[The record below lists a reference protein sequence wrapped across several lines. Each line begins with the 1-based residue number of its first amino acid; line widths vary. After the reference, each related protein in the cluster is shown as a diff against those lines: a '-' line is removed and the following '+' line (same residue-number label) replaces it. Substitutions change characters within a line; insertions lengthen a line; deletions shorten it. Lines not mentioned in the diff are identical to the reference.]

1 MKSFFFFSI
10 RRMSRSYCVQPGQ
23 DDRCGSANQNQ
34 CNRIDFSK
42 GAWPRWRRHLAGGPK
57 MLHNQPRLDTFQT
70 PDEIN
75 NLTVA
80 NKSASLHT
88 TFIKSSESKQSL
100 SKLLSF
106 YLI

>member
-1 MKSFFFFSI
+1 
-10 RRMSRSYCVQPGQ
+10 
-23 DDRCGSANQNQ
+23 
-34 CNRIDFSK
+34 
-42 GAWPRWRRHLAGGPK
+42 
-57 MLHNQPRLDTFQT
+57 MLHNQPRLDTFHT

-75 NLTVA
+75 ILIVA